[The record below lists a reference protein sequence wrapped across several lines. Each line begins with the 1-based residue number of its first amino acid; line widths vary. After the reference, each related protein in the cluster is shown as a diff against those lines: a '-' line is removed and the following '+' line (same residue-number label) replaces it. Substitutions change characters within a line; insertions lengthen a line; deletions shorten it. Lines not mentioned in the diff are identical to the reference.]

1 MQPTVPLSRLNS
13 IFLKLTAIAVLF
25 TAIVAGVLTVMN
37 WRSTEAMI
45 ADLVRDR
52 ALSETI
58 ALADEAAGGIRFDRG
73 DKVKELFLGLVEH
86 SEGTAQA
93 ALAIGL
99 DGETVPNAVSPATP
113 DAQLLD
119 LARQSL
125 SSGQVVV
132 SEDGFTTAAPAR
144 FGESAELV
152 GAIATRWS
160 SDPLLAQ
167 ARADRTQALA
177 VATVIFILAVLA
189 NMFLLNRTITGPL
202 KRLQSVIKAFGGRDY
217 SVEVPMQTRK
227 DELGSMAT
235 SLGDL
240 RQTLIQA
247 QTAQFENTVK
257 SAAFMGSSAAMLLVD
272 LNMVVTHF
280 NTKMVELFRMHATAL
295 RERVPDFDPENL
307 VGLAV
312 ARFHTPSQHSRA
324 NRELRSAGG
333 GAFTTVIRL
342 GDARVSLSASAIRDA
357 EGKEV
362 GYVMEWADVTANWL
376 NAAVINAIEASQ
388 IKAEFDLDGTLLSA
402 NPPFFAMMGQ
412 PEDTVKRQSLSD
424 LFVSTGSDATGVG
437 DASTVLASVAR
448 GETYMGTLLITRGS
462 DDPAMIDGSL
472 GCVKDHEGRPIRLL
486 LLGKDVTRAEAEIA
500 ASRRLRTESEKQQS
514 TVVEALR
521 LGLRKLN
528 QGDLTARID
537 EPFAGNYEELRQDFN
552 NTVQNMS
559 KVMHDILK
567 NAENIS
573 NEARDISSTADGL
586 SRRTENTA
594 ATLEQTAAALDLL
607 TNSVK
612 ATADGAERAD
622 QAVSTAKAN
631 AESSSKVVVETV
643 SAMDQIAGSSERITS
658 IIKVIDDIAFQ
669 TNLLA
674 LNAGVE
680 AARAGDAGRGFA
692 VVASEVRALAQ
703 RSSDAAREIN
713 DLIAN
718 SASQVRRGVALVDKT
733 GDALKQIADSVSE
746 IAGLVSDIAVAS
758 RQQSA
763 NLVEINS
770 AVTQLDQ
777 STQQNAARLEET
789 TAASEGLTRNAVA
802 LVGTVSH
809 FKVAGHSASE
819 PVVAF
824 RSNKGAA
831 LSSVQARPDVKAAPT
846 RGNAAVAVKPDI
858 VGWEDF

>member
-1 MQPTVPLSRLNS
+1 MQPNFISSRFKS
-13 IFLKLTAIAVLF
+13 IFVKLTAITVLI
-25 TAIVAGVLTVMN
+25 TALVSGVLTVMH
-37 WRSTEAMI
+37 WRAN
-45 ADLVRDR
+45 ADLISGLVRDR
-52 ALSETI
+52 AQSETT
-58 ALADEAAGGIRFDRG
+58 ALADEAAGGIRFGRG
-73 DKVKELFLGLVEH
+73 DKVQELFEGLVKH
-86 SEGTAQA
+86 SKNTLTSTA
-93 ALAIGL
+93 AIGS
-99 DGETVPNAVSPATP
+99 DGTP
-113 DAQLLD
+113 MSD
-119 LARQSL
+119 
-125 SSGQVVV
+125 
-132 SEDGFTTAAPAR
+132 EAAPAAVDAELVDFAR
-144 FGESAELV
+144 KALASNQVVISDDGFVVAAPSHFGESGELV

-160 SDPLLAQ
+160 TDELLEAMKKEKV
-167 ARADRTQALA
+167 QALI
-177 VATVIFILAVLA
+177 VATVIFVLAVLA
-189 NMFLLNRTITGPL
+189 SMFLLNRTITGPL
-202 KRLQSVIKAFGGRDY
+202 GRIRSVIRAFGNRDY
-217 SVEVPMQTRK
+217 SVDVPMQGRS
-227 DELGSMAT
+227 DELGSIAA
-235 SLGDL
+235 SLNDL
-240 RQTLIQA
+240 RETLSQA
-247 QTAQFENTVK
+247 QASELENTYK
-257 SAAFMGSSAAMLLVD
+257 SAAFTGSSAAMLLVD
-272 LNMVVTHF
+272 LNMTVTHF
-280 NTKMVELFRMHATAL
+280 NTKMVELFQTHVAAL

-307 VGLAV
+307 VGLSV
-312 ARFHTPSQHSRA
+312 ARFHTTSQQGRA
-324 NRELRSAGG
+324 SRELHATTG
-333 GAFTTVIRL
+333 GAFSTVIRL
-342 GDARVSLSASAIRDA
+342 GDARVSLSASAIKDA
-357 EGKEV
+357 QGAAV

-376 NAAVINAIEASQ
+376 NAAVINAIESSQ
-388 IKAEFDLDGTLLSA
+388 IKAEFSLDGTLLSA
-402 NPPFFAMMGQ
+402 NAPFFTMMGQ
-412 PEDTVKRQSLSD
+412 SAEAVKRKPLAELLLD
-424 LFVSTGSDATGVG
+424 AGAEGSGGGEA
-437 DASTVLASVAR
+437 ATVLRSVTQ
-448 GETYMGTLLITRGS
+448 GETYLGTLRMTRGL
-462 DDPAMIDGSL
+462 DDPAVIDGSL

-486 LLGKDVTRAEAEIA
+486 LLGKDVTKADAEIA
-500 ASRRLRTESEKQQS
+500 AARRQRAESEKQQS

-521 LGLRKLN
+521 QGLRKLN
-528 QGDLTARID
+528 SGDLTARID
-537 EPFAGNYEELRQDFN
+537 EPFAGNYEDLRHDFN

-559 KVMHDILK
+559 KAMLDILK

-607 TNSVK
+607 TTSVK

-631 AESSSKVVVETV
+631 AESSSKVVIETV
-643 SAMDQIAGSSERITS
+643 SAMDQISSSSERITS

-718 SASQVRRGVALVDKT
+718 SASQVRKGVALVDKT

-789 TAASEGLTRNAVA
+789 TAASEGLTKDAIA

-809 FKVAGHSASE
+809 FKVAAAAPE
-819 PVVAF
+819 PVLAF
-824 RSNKGAA
+824 RSEKASA
-831 LSSVQARPDVKAAPT
+831 LTATQGRPVAKLAHS
-846 RGNAAVAVKPDI
+846 RGNAAVAIKPD
-858 VGWEDF
+858 VAGWEDF

>member
-1 MQPTVPLSRLNS
+1 MQPNHRLSRLNS
-13 IFLKLTAIAVLF
+13 IFLKLTAITVLL
-25 TAIVAGVLTVMN
+25 TALVAGVLTAMS
-37 WRSTEAMI
+37 WLSTNAMI
-45 ADLVRDR
+45 AGLVRDR
-52 ALSETI
+52 AQSETSV
-58 ALADEAAGGIRFDRG
+58 LAVDASGGIRFGLG
-73 DKVKELFLGLVEH
+73 DKVHGLFLGLVEN

-99 DGETVPNAVSPATP
+99 DGAVIADPSNPQP
-113 DAQLLD
+113 VDDQLLD
-119 LARQSL
+119 YARQSL
-125 SSGQVVV
+125 TSGQIVT
-132 SEDGFTTAAPAR
+132 SEDGFTVAAPSL
-144 FGESAELV
+144 FGETGELV

-160 SDPLLAQ
+160 SEPLLVQ
-167 ARADRTQALA
+167 ARKDEFMAIAI
-177 VATVIFILAVLA
+177 ATLVFVLSVLA
-189 NMFLLNRTITGPL
+189 NMFLLNRTITSPL
-202 KRLQSVIKAFGGRDY
+202 KRLQTVIKAFGSRDY
-217 SVEVPMQTRK
+217 SVDVPMQSRK
-227 DELGSMAT
+227 DELGTIAA

-240 RQTLIQA
+240 RETLVQA
-247 QTAQFENTVK
+247 QIAELENTLK
-257 SAAFMGSSAAMLLVD
+257 SAAFTGSSAAMLLVD

-280 NTKMVELFRMHATAL
+280 NSKMVELFRVHASAL
-295 RERVPDFDPENL
+295 RARVPEFDPENL
-307 VGLAV
+307 VGLSV
-312 ARFHTPSQHSRA
+312 ARFHTPAQQGRA
-324 NRELRSAGG
+324 AHQLQSAAGG
-333 GAFTTVIRL
+333 VFNTVIKL
-342 GDARVSLSASAIRDA
+342 GDARVSLSASIIRDDH
-357 EGKEV
+357 GREV
-362 GYVMEWADVTANWL
+362 GYVMEWVDVTASWL
-376 NAAVINAIEASQ
+376 NAAVIHAIEASQ
-388 IKAEFDLDGTLLSA
+388 IKAEFDLDGALLSA
-402 NPPFFAMMGQ
+402 NAPFFAMMG
-412 PEDTVKRQSLSD
+412 LSAEAMTRKP
-424 LFVSTGSDATGVG
+424 LSELLVSESEASAATI
-437 DASTVLASVAR
+437 LRSVID
-448 GETYMGTLLITRGS
+448 GETYMGTLRMVRSS
-462 DDPAMIDGSL
+462 DNPAMIDGSL

-486 LLGKDVTRAEAEIA
+486 LLGKDVTRVEAEIA
-500 ASRRLRTESEKQQS
+500 AARRERLEAEKQQS
-514 TVVEALR
+514 NVVESLR

-528 QGDLTARID
+528 GGDLTARID
-537 EPFAGNYEELRQDFN
+537 EPFAGNYEDLRQDFN
-552 NTVQNMS
+552 DTVRNMATA
-559 KVMHDILK
+559 MRDILK

-573 NEARDISSTADGL
+573 NEARDISATADGL

-631 AESSSKVVVETV
+631 AESSGKVVIETV
-643 SAMDQIAGSSERITS
+643 SAMDQISSSSERITS

-713 DLIAN
+713 ALIAN
-718 SASQVRRGVALVDKT
+718 SAGQVRRGVALVDKT

-746 IAGLVSDIAVAS
+746 IAELVSNIAVAS

-789 TAASEGLTRNAVA
+789 TAASEGLTKDAVA

-809 FKVAGHSASE
+809 FKVGTPAAPD
-819 PVVAF
+819 PVLAF
-824 RSNKGAA
+824 RPDKGGV
-831 LSSVQARPDVKAAPT
+831 LSSGRGQPYGMVAQN
-846 RGNAAVAVKPDI
+846 RGNAAVAIKPDV

>member
-1 MQPTVPLSRLNS
+1 MQSSLFLSRFKS
-13 IFLKLTAIAVLF
+13 IFVKLTAITVLF
-25 TAIVAGVLTVMN
+25 TALVAAVLTFMHWESN
-37 WRSTEAMI
+37 HSLITS
-45 ADLVRDR
+45 LVRDR
-52 ALSETI
+52 AESETT
-58 ALADEAAGGIRFDRG
+58 ALADEAAGSLRFGRN
-73 DKVKELFLGLVEH
+73 DKVNELFAALVEH
-86 SEGTAQA
+86 SKHSLQTTA
-93 ALAIGL
+93 AIGG
-99 DGETVPNAVSPATP
+99 DGTVVP
-113 DAQLLD
+113 DATGATATDAELLD
-119 LARQSL
+119 YARKAL
-125 SSGQVVV
+125 STDQVVT
-132 SEDGFTTAAPAR
+132 SEDGFIVAAPAH
-144 FGESAELV
+144 FGESGELV

-160 SDPLLAQ
+160 TDVLMGMVNKDKLK
-167 ARADRTQALA
+167 ALT
-177 VATVIFILAVLA
+177 VATLIFALAVLA
-189 NMFLLNRTITGPL
+189 NMFFLNRTITGPL
-202 KRLQSVIKAFGGRDY
+202 GRIQSVIKALGSRNY
-217 SVEVPMQTRK
+217 AVEVPMQSRT
-227 DELGSMAT
+227 DELGSIAS
-235 SLGDL
+235 SLSDL
-240 RQTLIQA
+240 RETLAQA
-247 QTAQFENTVK
+247 QAAELENTYK
-257 SAAFMGSSAAMLLVD
+257 SAAFTGSSAAMLLVD

-280 NTKMVELFRMHATAL
+280 NAKMVELFRTHALAL
-295 RERVPDFDPENL
+295 RERVADFDPENL
-307 VGLAV
+307 VGLSV
-312 ARFHTPSQHSRA
+312 ARFHTHAQQNRA
-324 NRELRSAGG
+324 SSGLQSTDA
-333 GAFTTVIRL
+333 GAFATVIKL

-357 EGKEV
+357 QGTVV
-362 GYVMEWADVTANWL
+362 GYVMEWADVTESWL
-376 NAAVINAIEASQ
+376 NAALINAIESSQ
-388 IKAEFDLDGTLLSA
+388 IKAEFALDGSLLSA
-402 NPPFFAMMGQ
+402 NAPFFTMMGQ
-412 PEDTVKRQSLSD
+412 SAEGLKRKPLAD
-424 LFVSTGSDATGVG
+424 LLVSAGNEGSDVAE
-437 DASTVLASVAR
+437 AAQILRSVTQ
-448 GETYMGTLLITRGS
+448 GETYLGTLRLTRGS
-462 DDPAMIDGSL
+462 DDPVVIDGSL

-486 LLGKDVTRAEAEIA
+486 LLGKDVTKADAEIA
-500 ASRRLRTESEKQQS
+500 AARRQRAESERQQT

-521 LGLRKLN
+521 QGLRKLN
-528 QGDLTARID
+528 GGDLTARID
-537 EPFAGNYEELRQDFN
+537 EPFAGNYEDLRHDFN
-552 NTVQNMS
+552 NTVQNMATA
-559 KVMHDILK
+559 MLDILK

-631 AESSSKVVVETV
+631 AESSSKVVIETV
-643 SAMDQIAGSSERITS
+643 SAMDQISSSSERITS

-746 IAGLVSDIAVAS
+746 IAELVSDIAVAS

-789 TAASEGLTRNAVA
+789 TAASEGLTKDAVA

-809 FKVAGHSASE
+809 FKVATASE
-819 PVVAF
+819 PVLAF
-824 RSNKGAA
+824 RSDKGPSF
-831 LSSVQARPDVKAAPT
+831 SSVQGRTTPKIAHS
-846 RGNAAVAVKPDI
+846 RGNAAVAIKPD
-858 VGWEDF
+858 VAGWEDF